1 MQSQDEKEEYVP
13 RRILVTGGAGF
24 IGSHVVRR
32 LLAKQKYQ
40 VIVLD
45 ALTECSSMMNLD
57 DVKDHINFS
66 FVRGDI
72 KSMDLVSHILEKAN
86 IDTVMHFAAHTHV
99 DASFGNSVEFT
110 MNNTVGTH
118 VLLEACRKH
127 GGIQRIIN
135 VSTDEVYGS
144 EMWNERHEETSRLE
158 PTNPYS
164 AAKAGAEMVAHAYY
178 TSYKLPIITTRGN
191 NVYGPGQFPEKLIPK
206 LILRAHM
213 GEKMPLHGNGSAAR
227 SYLHVDDVAA
237 AFETVLH
244 RGVPGQIYNIG
255 TTLEKTNLEVAYDI
269 CRLFHLDPTEQITHV
284 KDRLF
289 NDRRYFVS
297 SDKLTALGWEPRI
310 TWVDGLRTTAMWYI
324 QNASNHWKSA
334 DVNAALQSH
343 QTK

>member
-1 MQSQDEKEEYVP
+1 MQSDECECEYVP

-32 LLAKQKYQ
+32 LVHKYQ

-45 ALTECSSMMNLD
+45 ALTECASMMNLD
-57 DVKDHINFS
+57 DVKDHENFS
-66 FVRGDI
+66 FVKGDI
-72 KSMDLVSHILEKAN
+72 KSMDLVLHILDKAD

-118 VLLEACRKH
+118 VLLEACRQH
-127 GGIQRIIN
+127 GGIRRIIN

-144 EMWNERHEETSRLE
+144 DSWQECHSETSRLE

-164 AAKAGAEMVAHAYY
+164 AAKAGAEMIAHAYY
-178 TSYKLPIITTRGN
+178 SSYKLPIITTRGN

-206 LILRAHM
+206 LVMRAHA
-213 GEKMPLHGNGSAAR
+213 GQTLPLHGSGSASR
-227 SYLHVDDVAA
+227 SYLHVSDVAA
-237 AFETVLH
+237 AFETILL
-244 RGVPGQIYNIG
+244 RGAPGQIYNIG

-269 CRLFHLDPTEQITHV
+269 CRLFHIKTSDHITFV

-289 NDRRYFVS
+289 NDHRYFVS
-297 SDKLTALGWEPRI
+297 NDKLAALGWKPRVA
-310 TWVDGLRTTAMWYI
+310 WVDGLRTTATWYI
-324 QNASNHWKSA
+324 E
-334 DVNAALQSH
+334 NAATYWKGRDVLAAIES
-343 QTK
+343 